1 MLGVGVQLVEAGD
14 LVIDLVHELGKG
26 HPEDGAGVRKANA
39 RINVLGDRCRII
51 GQTEGD
57 GSGDQGGQNAK
68 DHIAGGVIDHGAGQH
83 EAPVVPDINVQG
95 AGEADYDQQDIQGK
109 HADEDQRR
117 NGYGPRKGTGDGPA
131 DVDDVQ
137 TQIELFYQAGGDGA
151 NVLGQQVHDHEGADK
166 AAANGNGGF
175 QELFQRNADH
185 QTDDEHENGHHTGGT
200 EVLHKAD
207 NTLDSLHTVSPL
219 LITVLNANVLGR
231 FSRQGKG
238 GGQSSSFWIMSYRS
252 SRVLSRPT
260 PVKMLMPS

>member
-117 NGYGPRKGTGDGPA
+117 NGHGPRKGTGDGPA
-131 DVDDVQ
+131 
-137 TQIELFYQAGGDGA
+137 
-151 NVLGQQVHDHEGADK
+151 
-166 AAANGNGGF
+166 
-175 QELFQRNADH
+175 
-185 QTDDEHENGHHTGGT
+185 
-200 EVLHKAD
+200 
-207 NTLDSLHTVSPL
+207 
-219 LITVLNANVLGR
+219 GR
-231 FSRQGKG
+231 R
-238 GGQSSSFWIMSYRS
+238 
-252 SRVLSRPT
+252 
-260 PVKMLMPS
+260 

>member
-1 MLGVGVQLVEAGD
+1 M
-14 LVIDLVHELGKG
+14 
-26 HPEDGAGVRKANA
+26 
-39 RINVLGDRCRII
+39 LGDRCRII

-151 NVLGQQVHDHEGADK
+151 NVLGPAG
-166 AAANGNGGF
+166 
-175 QELFQRNADH
+175 
-185 QTDDEHENGHHTGGT
+185 
-200 EVLHKAD
+200 
-207 NTLDSLHTVSPL
+207 P
-219 LITVLNANVLGR
+219 
-231 FSRQGKG
+231 
-238 GGQSSSFWIMSYRS
+238 
-252 SRVLSRPT
+252 
-260 PVKMLMPS
+260 